1 MVHVGFISQS
11 RKPVKKQFD
20 ACRFHML
27 AALILELEPM
37 ADRAH
42 DIPRMV
48 RFWSELKS
56 LCLTRITSDT
66 IVLNKEASP
75 CYELTQ

>member
-27 AALILELEPM
+27 AALISELEPM
-37 ADRAH
+37 PDRAH
-42 DIPRMV
+42 DIPRMDNPHPRSINPKRV
-48 RFWSELKS
+48 ITP
-56 LCLTRITSDT
+56 CLWGARVGLRS
-66 IVLNKEASP
+66 
-75 CYELTQ
+75 Y